1 MKSSAFACRQKR
13 EQLESLKKRQRIGVS
28 DQQTVELVKTAL
40 HAKAA
45 EKGAETQTMIEAFSS
60 GDDDSDDDPLN
71 TVKSD
76 WRSKR

>member
-1 MKSSAFACRQKR
+1 MCRQKR

-28 DQQTVELVKTAL
+28 DLQTVELVKTAL
-40 HAKAA
+40 HAKVAK
-45 EKGAETQTMIEAFSS
+45 KGVHMENMSEASS
-60 GDDDSDDDPLN
+60 SDDADDSDDDPLN